1 MLLQMYQCCSKGD
14 LMKYKGYKEIK
25 LTDSQMAQF
34 YSDPNIWAKDLLEN
48 QYLLIKD
55 STNEVVDK
63 YCKQNGEL
71 RKVMFCKLGGTFTGA
86 IKPRNSQQVCLFD
99 MLKDKTSKIKLVT
112 GRFGSGKTL
121 AMTNAALELIE
132 KGKFD
137 HIVWV
142 RNNVSV
148 KDAPDI
154 GFLPG
159 TELDKMMPF
168 LGPLIDHAGGEEGVR
183 KLLEENK
190 LTVIPLGHLRGRSL
204 RNSIVFCTECENLTR
219 QHLQLLMGRIDE
231 GSQLWLDG
239 DLKQRDK
246 QIFEQSAG
254 LERMIEQL
262 AGNKLFAY
270 VHLEKSERSEV
281 AALADLLD

>member
-1 MLLQMYQCCSKGD
+1 MD
-14 LMKYKGYKEIK
+14 YKGYKEIE
-25 LTDSQMAQF
+25 LNNDQLADF
-34 YSDPNIWAKDLLEN
+34 YTNRAVYAEGLLEN

-55 STNEVVDK
+55 STGEVVDK
-63 YCKQNGEL
+63 YCLQNGEL
-71 RKVMFCKLGGTFTGA
+71 RQVLFCKLGGTYTGA
-86 IKPRNSQQVCLFD
+86 IKPRNPQQVCLFD

-132 KGKFD
+132 KGKFER
-137 HIVWV
+137 IVWV

-159 TELDKMMPF
+159 TEIEKLMPYVM
-168 LGPLIDHAGGEEGVR
+168 PLADHAGGEEGV
-183 KLLEENK
+183 KKMLENGTLE
-190 LTVIPLGHLRGRSL
+190 VIPLGHLRGRSL
-204 RNSIVFCTECENLTR
+204 RNCIVFCTECENLTR
-219 QHLQLLMGRIDE
+219 QHIQLLMGRIDE

-246 QIFEQSAG
+246 DIFDKSAG
-254 LERMIEQL
+254 LERLVERL
-262 AGNKLFAY
+262 AGNKLFAH

>member
-1 MLLQMYQCCSKGD
+1 MD
-14 LMKYKGYKEIK
+14 YKGYKEIE
-25 LTDSQMAQF
+25 LNNDQLADF
-34 YSDPNIWAKDLLEN
+34 YTNRAIYAEGLLEN

-55 STNEVVDK
+55 STGEVVDK
-63 YCKQNGEL
+63 YCLQNGEL
-71 RKVMFCKLGGTFTGA
+71 RQVLFCKLGGTYTGA
-86 IKPRNSQQVCLFD
+86 IKPRNPQQVCLFD

-132 KGKFD
+132 KGKFER
-137 HIVWV
+137 IVWV

-148 KDAPDI
+148 KDAPEI

-159 TELDKMMPF
+159 TEIEKLMPYVM
-168 LGPLIDHAGGEEGVR
+168 PLADHAGGEEGV
-183 KLLEENK
+183 KKMLENGTLE
-190 LTVIPLGHLRGRSL
+190 VIPLGHLRGRSL
-204 RNSIVFCTECENLTR
+204 RNCIVFCTECENLTR
-219 QHLQLLMGRIDE
+219 QHIQLLMGRIDE

-239 DLKQRDK
+239 ELKQRDK
-246 QIFEQSAG
+246 DIFDKSAG
-254 LERMIEQL
+254 LERLVERL
-262 AGNKLFAY
+262 AGNKLFAH

>member
-1 MLLQMYQCCSKGD
+1 ME
-14 LMKYKGYKEIK
+14 YKGYIEIQLDDDK
-25 LTDSQMAQF
+25 LAAF
-34 YSDPNIWAKDLLEN
+34 YNNKDTYAELYDLKEN

-55 STNEVVDK
+55 STGEVVDK
-63 YCKQNGEL
+63 YCFQNGAL
-71 RKVMFCKLGGTFTGA
+71 RQVLFQKLGCNFTGA
-86 IKPRNSQQVCLFD
+86 IKPRNPQQVCLFD

-132 KGKFD
+132 KGKFEK
-137 HIVWV
+137 IVWV
-142 RNNVSV
+142 RNNISV
-148 KDAPDI
+148 KDAPEI

-159 TELDKMMPF
+159 TEIDKLMPYVM
-168 LGPLIDHAGGEEGVR
+168 PLADHAGGEEGIR
-183 KLLEENK
+183 KMLEVGTLE
-190 LTVIPLGHLRGRSL
+190 VIPLGHLRGRSL

-239 DLKQRDK
+239 DCKQRDRA
-246 QIFEQSAG
+246 IFEQSAG
-254 LERMIEQL
+254 LERMLERL
-262 AGNKLFAY
+262 TGNKLFAH

-281 AALADLLD
+281 AALADELDD